1 MYFKVLRNGKPA
13 NSSCWQ
19 PKGKAFFQSTGHFRQ
34 VFSWI
39 SRNPG
44 SSGLK
49 TTGLQQSGAKLFG
62 KRQDCSNPEPNSSGN
77 DRIAAI
83 RSQTLRE
90 TAGLQQSGAKLF
102 GKRQDCGNPEPNS
115 SGNGRIAA
123 IRHFPDR
130 TSRDFPNPRIP
141 QTRLAP
147 LHPPMKPR
155 AAPDCR
161 NPEPHHAPRPHLSA
175 AAPMP
180 AAAGRLSPRLRR
192 CLPMGARASP
202 RQASGGGNAGFRAQ
216 SGGDPSEAE

>member
-1 MYFKVLRNGKPA
+1 MYFQVLRNGKPA

-62 KRQDCSNPEPNSSGN
+62 KRQDC
-77 DRIAAI
+77 
-83 RSQTLRE
+83 
-90 TAGLQQSGAKLF
+90 
-102 GKRQDCGNPEPNS
+102 GNPEPNTF
-115 SGNGRIAA
+115 GNGKIAA

-216 SGGDPSEAE
+216 SDGDPSGAE

>member
-13 NSSCWQ
+13 NSSCRQ
-19 PKGKAFFQSTGHFRQ
+19 PKGKAFLQSTGHFRQ
-34 VFSWI
+34 FFSWI

-62 KRQDCSNPEPNSSGN
+62 KRQDC
-77 DRIAAI
+77 
-83 RSQTLRE
+83 
-90 TAGLQQSGAKLF
+90 
-102 GKRQDCGNPEPNS
+102 GNPKPNTF
-115 SGNGRIAA
+115 GNGKIAA

-202 RQASGGGNAGFRAQ
+202 RQTSGGGNAGFRAQ

>member
-77 DRIAAI
+77 GRIAAI

-90 TAGLQQSGAKLF
+90 TAGLRQSGAKHF
-102 GKRQDCGNPEPNS
+102 GKRQDCSNPAFPGQDEPGFPKSAHSPNTACPS
-115 SGNGRIAA
+115 PSPNETTRGPGLQESG
-123 IRHFPDR
+123 
-130 TSRDFPNPRIP
+130 
-141 QTRLAP
+141 
-147 LHPPMKPR
+147 
-155 AAPDCR
+155 AAPCTSPPSHR
-161 NPEPHHAPRPHLSA
+161 RSA
-175 AAPMP
+175 YAGGRREAQPKAQALP
-180 AAAGRLSPRLRR
+180 AD
-192 CLPMGARASP
+192 
-202 RQASGGGNAGFRAQ
+202 GGKGISEAGFWRGKRRF
-216 SGGDPSEAE
+216 SRTI

>member
-1 MYFKVLRNGKPA
+1 MYFQVLRNGKPA

-77 DRIAAI
+77 
-83 RSQTLRE
+83 
-90 TAGLQQSGAKLF
+90 
-102 GKRQDCGNPEPNS
+102 
-115 SGNGRIAA
+115 GRIAA

-155 AAPDCR
+155 AAPDCK

-180 AAAGRLSPRLRR
+180 AAAGRHEAKAQA
-192 CLPMGARASP
+192 LPAD
-202 RQASGGGNAGFRAQ
+202 GGKGISEAGFWRGKRRF
-216 SGGDPSEAE
+216 SRTI

>member
-1 MYFKVLRNGKPA
+1 MESRQTLPAGSLKVRLFFKALAISGR
-13 NSSCWQ
+13 
-19 PKGKAFFQSTGHFRQ
+19 F
-34 VFSWI
+34 FSWI

-44 SSGLK
+44 SFGLK

-62 KRQDCSNPEPNSSGN
+62 KRQDCS
-77 DRIAAI
+77 
-83 RSQTLRE
+83 
-90 TAGLQQSGAKLF
+90 
-102 GKRQDCGNPEPNS
+102 NPEPNS

-192 CLPMGARASP
+192 CLPMGARASL

>member
-1 MYFKVLRNGKPA
+1 ME
-13 NSSCWQ
+13 
-19 PKGKAFFQSTGHFRQ
+19 
-34 VFSWI
+34 
-39 SRNPG
+39 SR
-44 SSGLK
+44 
-49 TTGLQQSGAKLFG
+49 
-62 KRQDCSNPEPNSSGN
+62 
-77 DRIAAI
+77 
-83 RSQTLRE
+83 QTLP
-90 TAGLQQSGAKLF
+90 AGSLKVRLFFKAPAISGRFFLGFPEIWAVP
-102 GKRQDCGNPEPNS
+102 GWKRQDCGNPEPNS

-141 QTRLAP
+141 QTRLAT

>member
-13 NSSCWQ
+13 NSSCRQ
-19 PKGKAFFQSTGHFRQ
+19 PKGKAFLQSTGHFRQ
-34 VFSWI
+34 FFSWI

-62 KRQDCSNPEPNSSGN
+62 KRQDC
-77 DRIAAI
+77 
-83 RSQTLRE
+83 
-90 TAGLQQSGAKLF
+90 
-102 GKRQDCGNPEPNS
+102 GNPEPNT
-115 SGNGRIAA
+115 SGNGKIAA

-202 RQASGGGNAGFRAQ
+202 RQTSGGGNAGFRAQ